1 MLAYGKVLDEGIY
14 DVKLENGK
22 VAEVTAAESV
32 GGCTVKRVD
41 GETLYLA
48 ERGELPWAEAA
59 RVYDAAGEEIAKADF
74 TDLICGTDCGEF
86 FEKDGEIC
94 AAVIRTPA
102 VLERMRVLLKG
113 AEQKTVTLSAEN
125 GFTLSNGTNEKHFL
139 PEGKAVLTADY

>member
-1 MLAYGKVLDEGIY
+1 MLAYGKALDEGIY

-59 RVYDAAGEEIAKADF
+59 RVYDAAGEVITESQRDAELVYYMKYM
-74 TDLICGTDCGEF
+74 
-86 FEKDGEIC
+86 DG
-94 AAVIRTPA
+94 VIYMIEPDRTGLKKRLTNQYLCIRNEDIDA
-102 VLERMRVLLKG
+102 YYERARMLSVE
-113 AEQKTVTLSAEN
+113 EQSSVQARNFKKERWHRL
-125 GFTLSNGTNEKHFL
+125 
-139 PEGKAVLTADY
+139 